1 MAVSTGGGED
11 EVMSTIN
18 ITPFTDVLLVLLI
31 IFIILASVT
40 KEPKLPD
47 AYNKDKVQPSQ
58 IVVLIDEKNNISIGS
73 NQVKIPDAKAA
84 FAQLQDADR
93 PQVQERDHQSRSAR
107 QLRRHSAGHGRRQ
120 VGRPHRLRP
129 GQSRRGTPQRDE
141 PSSSWRSAA
150 VTSRPA
156 NASAALS
163 AGRSS
168 FRSSPTW
175 RSAVLAELQQARE
188 EQKIEKVR

>member
-58 IVVLIDEKNNISIGS
+58 IVVIINEKDEIQIGS
-73 NQVKIPDAKAA
+73 NTVGLADAKAA
-84 FAQLQDADR
+84 FAQLQEQTGHKFTSVIVKADPHATYGTILQVMDAAKSVDLTNFGLANH
-93 PQVQERDHQSRSAR
+93 VQ
-107 QLRRHSAGHGRRQ
+107 
-120 VGRPHRLRP
+120 
-129 GQSRRGTPQRDE
+129 GTPE
-141 PSSSWRSAA
+141 GA
-150 VTSRPA
+150 VA
-156 NASAALS
+156 
-163 AGRSS
+163 
-168 FRSSPTW
+168 
-175 RSAVLAELQQARE
+175 Q
-188 EQKIEKVR
+188 